1 MVASLV
7 RAFAGLVLAVLT
19 VPPLALPLSADA
31 SAQTPISGP
40 VRILFINPA
49 PPEDKHWGVVTDVMR
64 AAAAD
69 LNVELEVQNAFHSAA
84 YTLKHVTLATQR
96 DVKPHYIIFRN
107 VDNVAIKV
115 FQAAHYAG
123 INTITIDAPL
133 HSNEIKQIGG
143 PREKVSTWLG
153 QVVPDAATAGES
165 LVNLLVREV
174 QGTGAKGVIEVVAM
188 SGPEQ
193 DIGSQVR
200 VFGLKRGISKIG
212 NARLLHA
219 FPGDWDTRVADRE
232 AYKAFRHAASSPIW
246 WVADDNMALGVIN
259 VLRNTHRKVGTDTFV
274 GAFHWTEPMMTAIL
288 QNKVQYVAGG
298 HFIQGAAALILAH
311 DHARGRDFADLGL
324 NHTMDFSFLYR
335 KNVAQVG
342 RIMIAGAW
350 DRIDF
355 RRFSRA
361 ANPALQ
367 QYDFNV
373 NSYLKA
379 VLGQ

>member
-1 MVASLV
+1 MIPNTV
-7 RAFAGLVLAVLT
+7 RAFAMLILVGLFALAPAARV
-19 VPPLALPLSADA
+19 A
-31 SAQTPISGP
+31 AQAPIQGP

-49 PPEDKHWGVVTDVMR
+49 PPEDKHWGIVTDVMK
-64 AAAAD
+64 AAAKD
-69 LNVELEVQNAFHSAA
+69 LNVELEVQHAFHSAA
-84 YTLKHVTLATQR
+84 YTLKHVSLAAQR
-96 DVKPHYIIFRN
+96 PVKPHYIVFRN
-107 VDNVAIKV
+107 VDGVAIKV

-133 HSNEIKQIGG
+133 QKSEISQIGG
-143 PREKVSTWLG
+143 PREKVKTWLG

-165 LVNLLVREV
+165 LVTLLVKAV
-174 QGTGAKGVIEVVAM
+174 QQNGAKGVIEVVAM

-200 VFGLKRGISKIG
+200 VFGLKRGLSKIG
-212 NARLLHA
+212 NARLLHS

-232 AYKAFRHAASSPIW
+232 AYKAFRHAAESQVW
-246 WVADDNMALGVIN
+246 WVADDNMTLGVLN
-259 VLRNTHRKVGTDTFV
+259 VLRNTHRRIGADTV
-274 GAFHWTEPMMTAIL
+274 IGAFHWTEPMMTAIL
-288 QNKVQYVAGG
+288 QNKVHYVAGG

-324 NHTMDFSFLYR
+324 NFTMDFSFMYR

>member
-1 MVASLV
+1 MIPNTV
-7 RAFAGLVLAVLT
+7 RAFAMLVLIGLFAMAPAARV
-19 VPPLALPLSADA
+19 A
-31 SAQTPISGP
+31 AQAPIQGP

-49 PPEDKHWGVVTDVMR
+49 PPEDKHWGIVTDVMK
-64 AAAAD
+64 AAAKD
-69 LNVELEVQNAFHSAA
+69 LNVELEVQHAFHSAA
-84 YTLKHVTLATQR
+84 YTLKHVSLAAQR
-96 DVKPHYIIFRN
+96 PVKPHYIVFRN
-107 VDNVAIKV
+107 VDGVAIKV

-133 HSNEIKQIGG
+133 QKSEISQIGG
-143 PREKVSTWLG
+143 PREKVKTWLG

-165 LVNLLVREV
+165 LVTLLVKAV
-174 QGTGAKGVIEVVAM
+174 QQNGAKGVIEVVAM

-200 VFGLKRGISKIG
+200 VFGLKRGLSKIG
-212 NARLLHA
+212 NARLLHS

-232 AYKAFRHAASSPIW
+232 AYKAFRHAAESQVW
-246 WVADDNMALGVIN
+246 WVADDNMTLGVLN
-259 VLRNTHRKVGTDTFV
+259 VLRNTHRRIGADTV
-274 GAFHWTEPMMTAIL
+274 IGAFHWTEPMMTAIL
-288 QNKVQYVAGG
+288 QNKVHYVAGG

-324 NHTMDFSFLYR
+324 NYTMDFSFMYR

>member
-1 MVASLV
+1 MIPNTV
-7 RAFAGLVLAVLT
+7 RAFAMLILVGLFAMAPAARVA
-19 VPPLALPLSADA
+19 
-31 SAQTPISGP
+31 AQAPIQGP

-49 PPEDKHWGVVTDVMR
+49 PPEDKHWGIVTDVMK
-64 AAAAD
+64 AAAKD
-69 LNVELEVQNAFHSAA
+69 LNVELEVQHAFHSAA
-84 YTLKHVTLATQR
+84 YTLKHVSLAAQR
-96 DVKPHYIIFRN
+96 PVKPHYIVFRN
-107 VDNVAIKV
+107 VDGVAIKV

-133 HSNEIKQIGG
+133 QKSEISQIGG
-143 PREKVSTWLG
+143 PREKVKTWLG

-165 LVNLLVREV
+165 LVTLLVKAV
-174 QGTGAKGVIEVVAM
+174 QQNGAKGVIEVVAM
-188 SGPEQ
+188 SGPER
-193 DIGSQVR
+193 DVGSQVR
-200 VFGLKRGISKIG
+200 VFGLKRGLSKIG
-212 NARLLHA
+212 NARLLHS

-232 AYKAFRHAASSPIW
+232 AYKAFRHAAESQVW
-246 WVADDNMALGVIN
+246 WVADDNMTLGVLN
-259 VLRNTHRKVGTDTFV
+259 VLRNTHRRIGADTV
-274 GAFHWTEPMMTAIL
+274 IGAFHWTEPMMTAIL
-288 QNKVQYVAGG
+288 QNKVHYVAGG

-324 NHTMDFSFLYR
+324 NYTMDFSFMYR